1 MILGG
6 YEVLLEQRTDV
17 KRSSAFIVP
26 IASILGALV
35 IAGVFLWLTGHP
47 TLNVYAHLVRDGYG
61 SWYAVTDTLAQATP
75 LIFTGLAAAF
85 AFRMNLYNIGGE
97 GQLYAGA
104 IGASWAGL
112 AIAPHVSGPIAVI
125 VVLLAGMLGGA
136 LWIVIPALARAFFNA
151 SEIVTTLLFNYVAL
165 FLMQYLIFGSASF
178 WRDPNSKNFPQ
189 GKPLPDNAHFPVL
202 HFPRDFAGI
211 DFPSGVTSVHLG
223 LAVGILAILVVW
235 FVQQRTAFG
244 FDMKVVGSSERAARY
259 AGIPIKR
266 TVIAVLLISGGLAG
280 LAGAGEVGGRAY
292 ALDPNGLVLGLGYTG
307 IVVAALSRY
316 NPFAVGLVAF
326 LLAGLRTGADALQGA
341 TGSLRVPV
349 AIAFMLEGAILL
361 AALGGEV
368 FRRNRLV
375 VRRIREAPA

>member
-1 MILGG
+1 VILGR
-6 YEVLLEQRTDV
+6 YEVLLEQRADR

-26 IASILGALV
+26 IASIVGALV
-35 IAGVFLWLTGHP
+35 VAGIFLALTGHP
-47 TLNVYAHLVRDGYG
+47 ALSVYERLVRDGYG
-61 SWYAVTDTLAQATP
+61 SWYAFTDTLAQATP
-75 LIFTGLAAAF
+75 LILTGLAAAF
-85 AFRMNLYNIGGE
+85 AFKMNLYNIGGE

-112 AIAPHVSGPIAVI
+112 AVAPHVSGPLAVL
-125 VVLLAGMLGGA
+125 VVLVAGMVGGA
-136 LWIVIPALARAFFNA
+136 IWVLIPALARAFLNA

-189 GKPLPDNAHFPVL
+189 GKPLPDDAHFPLL

-211 DFPSGVTSVHLG
+211 HFPAGVTRVHLG
-223 LAVGILAILVVW
+223 LVVGIVMIVGVW
-235 FVQQRTAFG
+235 FLQQRTSFG
-244 FDMKVVGSSERAARY
+244 FDMKVVGTSERAARY

-280 LAGAGEVGGRAY
+280 LAGAGEVGGTAY

-341 TGSLRVPV
+341 TGPLRVPI
-349 AIAFMLEGAILL
+349 ATAFMLEGAILL

-375 VRRIREAPA
+375 VRRIAEAPA